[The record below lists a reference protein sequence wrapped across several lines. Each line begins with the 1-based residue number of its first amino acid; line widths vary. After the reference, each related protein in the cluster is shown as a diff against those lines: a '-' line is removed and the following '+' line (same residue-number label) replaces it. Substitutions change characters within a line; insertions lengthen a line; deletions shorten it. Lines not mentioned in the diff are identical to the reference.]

1 MESALRASGRF
12 KRQDQSVSA
21 LLNEGV
27 GAFFGLAHGWS
38 PSWIE
43 ATDLNENVTRSSLGS
58 VALNIADLAEHA
70 IDAVPDRVALISGDE
85 QLTYAQLEEKA
96 NRLAH
101 YLIDQGVKKDDKV
114 GLYCRNRIEI
124 VIAMLGIVKAGA
136 ILVNVN
142 FRYVEGELKYLF
154 ENSDMVALVHERRY
168 ADRVANVLP
177 ETPNVKTILAVED
190 GSDDDFQ
197 RYGGVE
203 FYSALEQGSPDR
215 DFGERSADDIY
226 LLYTGGTTGFPK
238 GVMWRH
244 EDIYRVLFGGTD
256 FATGEFVKDE
266 YDLAKAAAENPP
278 MIRYPI
284 PPMIHGATQSATWMS
299 LFSGQTM
306 VLAPEFDADEVW
318 QTIEKHKVNLLFFT
332 GDAMAR
338 PLLDALT
345 KLHDGGHEPDL
356 SSLFLL
362 ASTAALFSTSIKEKF
377 LELLPN
383 RVITDSIGSSETGF
397 GGTSIVAKGQSH
409 TGGPRVTI
417 DHRTVVLDEDGNE
430 VKPGSGVRGMIA
442 KKGNIPV
449 GYYKDEK
456 KTAETFKTF
465 NGVRYAIPGDYAEV
479 DEDGSVT
486 MLGRGSQSIN
496 SGGEKIYPEEVEAAL
511 KGHPDVFDALG
522 GRCARRALRQLRR
535 RRRAPPP
542 RHQPVAGRTRHVRA
556 PGDRG
561 IQSAA
566 QGLVGRRDP
575 PDTGRQARLPV
586 GQGHHRGAARRRRA
600 RQPCGNRNLMRTELC
615 DRFGIDYP
623 IFVFT
628 PSEKV
633 AAAVS
638 KAGGLGVLGCVR
650 FNEADDLENVLCW
663 MDENT
668 DGKPYGVDIV
678 MPAKVPQEGSA
689 VDIDKLIPQSH
700 RDFVTKTLAD
710 LGVPPLP
717 DDEERNEGVLG
728 WLHSVARSHV
738 EVALQ
743 ASDQADRQ
751 RARLAARRTS
761 STRRTRP
768 ACRWPRWRA
777 APSTR
782 SATSRTASTSWWRR
796 ATRPAATPVRSV
808 RWCCGRKSLT
818 RLAVRRPC
826 WRRAA
831 SAPAG
836 RWPPRWRSARKA
848 SGWAR
853 RSSRP
858 PNTTSATASRA
869 ACRRFRRR
877 CCGPTPATRCA
888 AGSTPASPRAC

>member
-1 MESALRASGRF
+1 LVF
-12 KRQDQSVSA
+12 
-21 LLNEGV
+21 
-27 GAFFGLAHGWS
+27 
-38 PSWIE
+38 
-43 ATDLNENVTRSSLGS
+43 

-70 IDAVPDRVALISGDE
+70 IDAVPDRVALICGDD
-85 QLTYAQLEEKA
+85 QLTYAQLEVNA

-177 ETPNVKTILAVED
+177 ETPNVRTILSVED
-190 GSDDDFQ
+190 GSDDDYQ

-203 FYSALEQGSPDR
+203 FYAALEEGSPER

-256 FATGEFVKDE
+256 FATGEFVSGE

-299 LFSGQTM
+299 VFSGQTT

-318 QTIEKHKVNLLFFT
+318 RTIEKHKVNLLFFT

-345 KLHDGGHEPDL
+345 TLHDAGHEPDL

-377 LELLPN
+377 LELLPE
-383 RVITDSIGSSETGF
+383 RIITDSIGSSETGF

-430 VKPGSGVRGMIA
+430 VKPGSGVRGLIA
-442 KKGNIPV
+442 KKGNIPI

-479 DEDGSVT
+479 DADGSVT

-511 KGHPDVFDALG
+511 KGHPDVFDAL
-522 GRCARRALRQLRR
+522 
-535 RRRAPPP
+535 
-542 RHQPVAGRTRHVRA
+542 V
-556 PGDRG
+556 
-561 IQSAA
+561 
-566 QGLVGRRDP
+566 VGV
-575 PDTGRQARLPV
+575 PDERY
-586 GQGHHRGAARRRRA
+586 
-600 RQPCGNRNLMRTELC
+600 GNC
-615 DRFGIDYP
+615 
-623 IFVFT
+623 
-628 PSEKV
+628 V
-633 AAAVS
+633 AAVVHRRPGTDATLAELDTFVRQEI
-638 KAGGLGVLGCVR
+638 AGYKVPRKVWWVDEIHRTPAGKPDYR
-650 FNEADDLENVLCW
+650 WAKDTTEERPADDAH
-663 MDENT
+663 
-668 DGKPYGVDIV
+668 
-678 MPAKVPQEGSA
+678 AKHAG
-689 VDIDKLIPQSH
+689 
-700 RDFVTKTLAD
+700 
-710 LGVPPLP
+710 
-717 DDEERNEGVLG
+717 
-728 WLHSVARSHV
+728 
-738 EVALQ
+738 
-743 ASDQADRQ
+743 
-751 RARLAARRTS
+751 
-761 STRRTRP
+761 
-768 ACRWPRWRA
+768 
-777 APSTR
+777 APS
-782 SATSRTASTSWWRR
+782 
-796 ATRPAATPVRSV
+796 
-808 RWCCGRKSLT
+808 
-818 RLAVRRPC
+818 
-826 WRRAA
+826 
-831 SAPAG
+831 
-836 RWPPRWRSARKA
+836 
-848 SGWAR
+848 
-853 RSSRP
+853 
-858 PNTTSATASRA
+858 
-869 ACRRFRRR
+869 
-877 CCGPTPATRCA
+877 
-888 AGSTPASPRAC
+888 